1 MAAPGYN
8 GRGLNGFQKRLVH
21 QLVRAEFPDVV
32 SLSKQDFIQLVP
44 FDKERE
50 DAQLQRKIAWFENNL
65 ARQVGLRW
73 LAEAI
78 CPDVEKVLSKDRV
91 PPFASGNLA
100 ALAAL
105 TCPSLDVTDEERESH
120 TLRFAELCTTLKEK
134 RTVLVGHNLFLDLIY
149 FYTFFFGPL
158 PDRVEGFQK
167 TIAQLFPLVFD
178 TKYLAD
184 KINDNS
190 PLYKSSLQEIDQELS
205 KLPVPIIGT
214 SVCRVLEKS
223 LDFDMLTV
231 EYRNAS

>member
-1 MAAPGYN
+1 MNSRGYN

-32 SLSKQDFIQLVP
+32 SLSKQDFMQLIP
-44 FDKERE
+44 YDQERE
-50 DAQLQRKIAWFENNL
+50 DAQLQRKIAWFENSL
-65 ARQVGLRW
+65 ARQVGIRW

-78 CPDVEKVLSKDRV
+78 CPNVDTVLPKKCV
-91 PPFASGNLA
+91 PPFAYGNLA
-100 ALAAL
+100 ALA
-105 TCPSLDVTDEERESH
+105 TSTYPSPDMTNDEREAH
-120 TLRFAELCTTLKEK
+120 TLRFTELCKTLKKK

-149 FYTFFFGPL
+149 FYTLFFGPL
-158 PDRVEGFQK
+158 PDRVEGFQR
-167 TIAQLFPLVFD
+167 IIGQLFPLVFD

-214 SVCRVLEKS
+214 KC
-223 LDFDMLTV
+223 
-231 EYRNAS
+231 

>member
-1 MAAPGYN
+1 MYLNIAPVSHAAPGYN
-8 GRGLNGFQKRLVH
+8 GRGLNGYQKRLVH
-21 QLVRAEFPDVV
+21 QLVRAEFPDIV
-32 SLSKQDFIQLVP
+32 SVSKQDFVQLVP
-44 FDKERE
+44 FDQERE

-65 ARQVGLRW
+65 ARQVGIRW
-73 LAEAI
+73 LAEAM
-78 CPDVEKVLSKDRV
+78 CPDVDNVLPKGRV

-100 ALAAL
+100 ALA
-105 TCPSLDVTDEERESH
+105 TSTYPPMDMTEEEKEAH
-120 TLRFAELCTTLKEK
+120 GLRFAELCNTLKEK

-149 FYTFFFGPL
+149 LYTFFFGPL

-205 KLPVPIIGT
+205 KLPLPIIGMNFDA
-214 SVCRVLEKS
+214 S
-223 LDFDMLTV
+223 LRGFPT
-231 EYRNAS
+231 